1 MWTLSF
7 LHDINPI
14 QMTTNMFSAIAY
26 DDDEEVVVTPK
37 KEVTI
42 LQFKDGSAGID
53 LLAMFPD
60 MKAMDISIKGG
71 KSWYD
76 ICCREDEDHRFRN
89 MPAIETDGWTD
100 ISSKKVGQRSYTRRT
115 VK

>member
-26 DDDEEVVVTPK
+26 EEDEVVISK
-37 KEVTI
+37 KEVAI
-42 LQFKDGSAGID
+42 IPFKDGSAGID

-60 MKAMDISIKGG
+60 MKAMDISIKDG

-76 ICCREDEDHRFRN
+76 IN
-89 MPAIETDGWTD
+89 GN
-100 ISSKKVGQRSYTRRT
+100 
-115 VK
+115 

>member
-1 MWTLSF
+1 
-7 LHDINPI
+7 
-14 QMTTNMFSAIAY
+14 MTANIFSAFAY
-26 DDDEEVVVTPK
+26 DEEEVVITPK
-37 KEVTI
+37 KVVTI
-42 LQFKDGSAGID
+42 IPFKDGSAGID

-76 ICCREDEDHRFRN
+76 ICCREDEDQRFRN
-89 MPAIETDGWTD
+89 MPVIETDGWTD
-100 ISSKKVGQRSYTRRT
+100 ISSKKVVQRSYKRRT